1 MRTINEA
8 TRLFIIFDTAN
19 VKRAQYLRQNNDDT
33 ILTCRMV
40 NLSRHIAMIL
50 LITAKLIYTRIWFL
64 IEKKIILEIK
74 SVMKG
79 VQLN

>member
-19 VKRAQYLRQNNDDT
+19 VKTAQYLRQNNDDT